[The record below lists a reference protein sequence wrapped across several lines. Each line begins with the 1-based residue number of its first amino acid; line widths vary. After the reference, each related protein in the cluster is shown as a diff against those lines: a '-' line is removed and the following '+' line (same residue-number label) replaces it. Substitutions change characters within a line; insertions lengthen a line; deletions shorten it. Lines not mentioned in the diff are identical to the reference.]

1 MAKALTDR
9 KLKALER
16 KPAEPGKTYDIVDGL
31 VPGLAVRVTPTGRRS
46 FVLVGRFPGRRSFG
60 GDSSDQGRTSRCYAG
75 APFRFRLRKER
86 QFFSEVRLPTR

>member
-16 KPAEPGKTYDIVDGL
+16 KPAEPGKRTTLSTVWCLGL
-31 VPGLAVRVTPTGRRS
+31 RFASRRPAGARSCWSGAFLAGGA
-46 FVLVGRFPGRRSFG
+46 LVATAAN
-60 GDSSDQGRTSRCYAG
+60 QGRTSRCYAG

-86 QFFSEVRLPTR
+86 QFFSEVQLPTR